1 MKPGHSFQGAATND
15 QMDLKARISTVDG
28 FKPTFKFIIDSLP
41 RSEWTIGSL
50 DPTVAPIL
58 DRGRNALTQIAN
70 IRDSLQRVLDDQNVR
85 WIIEGSASGKNGYLY
100 IYMIETLGSAFSSLD
115 FTDTALTELKVN
127 IPADYQAR
135 LSKYNITESYETFL
149 RMCNER
155 YQTHLPIFPI
165 DFLPN
170 LKKDTTSFPLPYYSM
185 LKAVNDYLYG
195 NFTSAKEEIFRVFRT
210 CYEPELNS
218 RFDMMRMR
226 MIIREQNVSQEVL
239 KMLNEAE
246 QFEKKK
252 DIQNAQDKY
261 RQITLVAPDFSYGFY
276 ALGKFYSRTSD
287 QIRAAYSFQRAYQ
300 IDTLFLTAY
309 REYYMQYMKQ
319 GNYKEMITAL
329 TTALSK
335 GNDYW
340 EINYNLGVAYLG
352 DADPARAI
360 QHFER
365 ALVLNPRSYK
375 TNIQLGI
382 AYQNVKNYQKA
393 REYFNNAIGL
403 DPTRQD
409 AVDFLTK
416 LNELQRTGK

>member
-1 MKPGHSFQGAATND
+1 
-15 QMDLKARISTVDG
+15 
-28 FKPTFKFIIDSLP
+28 LP

-58 DRGRNALTQIAN
+58 DRSRNALTQIAN

-100 IYMIETLGSAFSSLD
+100 IYMIETLGSAFSSLN
-115 FTDTALTELKVN
+115 FADTALTELKVS

-135 LSKYNITESYETFL
+135 LTKYNITESYETFI

-185 LKAVNDYLYG
+185 LKAINDYLYG

-246 QFEKKK
+246 QFEMKK
-252 DIQNAQDKY
+252 DVQNAQDKY

-365 ALVLNPRSYK
+365 ALALNPRSYK